1 VVIDPMEY
9 KPDARPKSLDQLTF
23 DRRAAVRWFSPGVL
37 ARSGIKVVLSSAFG
51 DYLDKRELQTAF
63 AGGLTLDARGD
74 AEMWVDFVA
83 DSGDGFA
90 ATYTVAWAVS
100 QRELTVRA
108 DTAVDRDAST
118 NGHLTLPRGRIV
130 IFGGDEVYP
139 VAKVDDYQDRFV
151 GPYAAALPWTE
162 PSTESA
168 EPRDASEAVEAVDPA
183 AHPRLLAI
191 PGNHDWYDGL
201 TGFMRV
207 FGQQSWIGGRQSV
220 QTRSYFAAALPG
232 RWWLWGIDI
241 QSDAYLDSAQIRYFR
256 EVGSEIGAGD
266 RLILCTAKPSW
277 AEGHEPDAYR
287 NLAYVEKNLV
297 PDHCEA
303 VLMISGDSHHYA
315 RYKSDSGREKIT
327 AGGGGAF
334 LSGTHALEHE
344 VDVPTAPD
352 GELSKHEL
360 QRCYPDAATSRR
372 LSRRTLAL
380 PFKNP
385 SFMWV
390 PGILNVLLFM
400 ANQFGLRSLQNGSSD
415 FESAARRWT
424 WLDLALGRLRNPL
437 TLLVVLTLFA
447 LLTGF
452 AKPPAAV
459 RARWAKLATKL
470 AMGAFH
476 TVLHLATA
484 ATVAWAATRTV
495 AFADGF
501 WYVVLVVVLVAV
513 VGAVLGAVAL
523 GLYLFLA
530 LGLLGTHQT
539 EVFSAIRE
547 EGYKNFL
554 RLHIEPDGRLTVYS
568 LGIDRVVKK
577 WDLDPDNADEEAS
590 YLKPR
595 GDGKVDV
602 RLIDTTSFGPSPN
615 VDSVR

>member
-1 VVIDPMEY
+1 VI
-9 KPDARPKSLDQLTF
+9 L
-23 DRRAAVRWFSPGVL
+23 
-37 ARSGIKVVLSSAFG
+37 
-51 DYLDKRELQTAF
+51 
-63 AGGLTLDARGD
+63 
-74 AEMWVDFVA
+74 
-83 DSGDGFA
+83 
-90 ATYTVAWAVS
+90 
-100 QRELTVRA
+100 
-108 DTAVDRDAST
+108 
-118 NGHLTLPRGRIV
+118 
-130 IFGGDEVYP
+130 GGDEVYP

-151 GPYAAALPWTE
+151 GPYRAALPWTE
-162 PSTESA
+162 PRESA
-168 EPRDASEAVEAVDPA
+168 ESADSPESADPG

-207 FGQQSWIGGRQSV
+207 FGQQSWIGGRQTV

-256 EVGSEIGAGD
+256 DVRTAMGAGD

-297 PDHCEA
+297 PDHCGA

-315 RYKSDSGREKIT
+315 RYRSDSGREKIT

-334 LSGTHALEHE
+334 LSATHALPE
-344 VDVPTAPD
+344 VVGVPTAPD

-372 LSRRTLAL
+372 LSWRALAL
-380 PFKNP
+380 PFKDP

-390 PGILNVLLFM
+390 PGILHVLLFM
-400 ANQFGLRSLQNGSSD
+400 ANQFGLRSVQNGTSD
-415 FESAARRWT
+415 FESAATRWS

-452 AKPPAAV
+452 AKPPGAV
-459 RARWAKLATKL
+459 RARWAKLVTRL

-484 ATVAWAATRTV
+484 ATVAFV
-495 AFADGF
+495 ACRSFDFADGF
-501 WYVVLVVVLVAV
+501 WYVTLVVVFIAV
-513 VGAVLGAVAL
+513 VGAVCGAIAL
-523 GLYLFLA
+523 GLYLLLSLA
-530 LGLLGTHQT
+530 LLGTHQT
-539 EVFSAIRE
+539 EVFSAIRVQ
-547 EGYKNFL
+547 GYKNFL
-554 RLHIEPDGRLTVYS
+554 RLHIEPDGTLTVYA
-568 LGIDRVVKK
+568 LGIERVVKD
-577 WDLDPDNADEEAS
+577 WDLDPDNPDNEAS

-595 GDGKVDV
+595 GAEKVDV
-602 RLIDTTSFGPSPN
+602 RLIDKTSFEPSPIERL
-615 VDSVR
+615 DR

>member
-1 VVIDPMEY
+1 M
-9 KPDARPKSLDQLTF
+9 
-23 DRRAAVRWFSPGVL
+23 L
-37 ARSGIKVVLSSAFG
+37 ARSGLKVVLSSAFG

-63 AGGLTLDARGD
+63 AAGLTLDAR
-74 AEMWVDFVA
+74 AEPELWFDFIA
-83 DSGDGFA
+83 DSGDGFD
-90 ATYTVAWAVS
+90 ATYSVAWAAS
-100 QRELTVRA
+100 QRDLTVRA
-108 DTAVDRDAST
+108 DTPADAPA
-118 NGHLTLPRGRIV
+118 GEQLTLPRGQIV

-151 GPYAAALPWTE
+151 GPYKAALPWTN
-162 PSTESA
+162 PSRAT
-168 EPRDASEAVEAVDPA
+168 DAG

-207 FGQQSWIGGRQSV
+207 FGQQAWIGGRQTV

-256 EVGSEIGAGD
+256 DVGAAIAAGD

-277 AEGHEPDAYR
+277 AEGHEPNAYR
-287 NLAYVEKNLV
+287 NLAYVERNLV

-315 RYKSDSGREKIT
+315 RYRSDTGREKIT

-334 LSGTHALEHE
+334 LSGTHALEDE

-352 GELSKHEL
+352 GDLSRHAL

-372 LSRRTLAL
+372 LSWRALGL
-380 PFKNP
+380 PFRNP

-390 PGILNVLLFM
+390 PAILDVLLFM
-400 ANQFGLRSLQNGSSD
+400 TNQFGLRSVQNGSSD
-415 FESAARRWT
+415 FEAAARNWS

-437 TLLVVLTLFA
+437 TLLVILTLFA
-447 LLTGF
+447 LMTGF
-452 AKPPAAV
+452 AKPPGSV
-459 RARWAKLATKL
+459 RARWAKLGTRL

-476 TVLHLATA
+476 TVLQLATA
-484 ATVAWAATRTV
+484 ATVALAATRILD
-495 AFADGF
+495 FADGF
-501 WYVVLVVVLVAV
+501 AYVVLVVVFIAV
-513 VGAVLGAVAL
+513 VGAVFGAVAL
-523 GLYLFLA
+523 GLYLVLA
-530 LGLLGTHQT
+530 LTLLGTHQT
-539 EVFSAIRE
+539 EVFSAIRV

-554 RLHIEPDGRLTVYS
+554 RLHIAPDGTLSVYA
-568 LGIDRVVKK
+568 LGIDRVVKD
-577 WDLDPDNADEEAS
+577 WDLDPDNPDNEAS

-595 GDGKVDV
+595 ADTTIDV
-602 RLIDTTSFGPSPN
+602 RLIDQTSFEGASA
-615 VDSVR
+615 